1 MELFKDKFPPTVELA
16 VDKIMPALLFAW
28 EGKVVDNARLDSTI
42 IQNLMGMSNLGQ
54 KEWPLWAITGAIM
67 WKEGTRTSH

>member
-1 MELFKDKFPPTVELA
+1 MSRFKYTLIVFLA
-16 VDKIMPALLFAW
+16 IISMPALLFAW

-42 IQNLMGMSNLGQ
+42 LQNLMGMSNLGK